1 MQRTTD
7 AGTERRRVMSSS
19 HVGDCRAILLADGPM
34 AVLGFLNHRTRFR
47 FTGVY
52 RADPPYLRNLLLF
65 DRENPSLNV
74 SGEVCPLDETYCALV
89 YGGERPF
96 GTRNAPRDTR
106 LASHPARDSVVSY
119 FGVPIR
125 RANGFVW
132 GTLCHFDVRPRLV
145 PTLEIPVLESAAS
158 TIAAWLDTAAPAS

>member
-7 AGTERRRVMSSS
+7 AGAERQQAMSRSQVT
-19 HVGDCRAILLADGPM
+19 HCREILVADGPM
-34 AVLGFLNHRTRFR
+34 AVLGYLNNRTRFR

-65 DRENPSLNV
+65 DRENPLLNV

-96 GTRNAPRDTR
+96 GTRNAPRDQR
-106 LASHPARDSVVSY
+106 LVTHPARDSVVSY

-125 RANGFVW
+125 RATGAVW

-145 PTLEIPVLESAAS
+145 PTVEIPVLESAAS
-158 TIAAWLDTAAPAS
+158 IIAAWLDTVPPAS